1 MTNAIKLK
9 MIGVDVAK
17 LKLDISMPDNQAV
30 VIDNNESG
38 FKQLLKT
45 IPHIQT
51 VCFVMEATGGYEKG
65 LANFLL
71 SQGAA
76 VSIVNAKRVRDYAKA
91 IGQHAKNDRIDAQ
104 VIRDYA
110 EMAQPKHRKQRSK
123 TANQLEALMKRR
135 DQLVKQ
141 RTMEKQHL
149 EAANDPYATR
159 SIKKFIKSF
168 DQEIERI
175 EAEIKKLIAAD
186 GALQKRIE
194 KLIKVDGIGSVTAST
209 LVSQLPELGQLSNK
223 QISAL
228 VGVAPFCR
236 DSGTMKG
243 RRIVWGGRAL
253 IRSTLYMATLSAV
266 RFNPPIKAFYQRLI
280 TNGKLKKVALVAC
293 MRKLLVILNA
303 MTKNDSEWNP
313 NFAN

>member
-1 MTNAIKLK
+1 MTNPIKLK

-30 VIDNNESG
+30 VIDNNEAG

-45 IPHIQT
+45 IPPIQT

-91 IGQHAKNDRIDAQ
+91 IGQHAKNDRIDAK

-110 EMAQPKHRKQRSK
+110 EMAQPKHRQQRSK
-123 TANQLEALMKRR
+123 IANQLEALMKRR

-194 KLIKVDGIGSVTAST
+194 KLIQVDGIGSVTAST

-236 DSGTMKG
+236 DSGAMKG

>member
-1 MTNAIKLK
+1 MTNPIKLK

-30 VIDNNESG
+30 VIDNNEAG

-45 IPHIQT
+45 IPPIQT

-91 IGQHAKNDRIDAQ
+91 IGQHAKNDRIDAK

-123 TANQLEALMKRR
+123 IANQLEALMKRR

-194 KLIKVDGIGSVTAST
+194 KLIQVDGIGSVTAST

-236 DSGTMKG
+236 DSGAMKG

>member
-1 MTNAIKLK
+1 MTHPIKLK

-17 LKLDISMPDNQAV
+17 LKLDISMPDNQSI

-45 IPHIQT
+45 IPPMQT

-65 LANFLL
+65 LAHFLL

-104 VIRDYA
+104 VIRDSA
-110 EMAQPKHRKQRSK
+110 EMAQPKHRQQRSK
-123 TANQLEALMKRR
+123 IATQLEALMKRR

-149 EAANDPYATR
+149 EAANDPYTTR

-186 GALQKRIE
+186 DDLQKRIE
-194 KLIKVDGIGSVTAST
+194 KLIQVDGIGSVTAST

-266 RFNPPIKAFYQRLI
+266 RFNPPVKAFYQRLI

-293 MRKLLVILNA
+293 MRKLLIILNA

-313 NFAN
+313 NFAK